1 MDYMAELERL
11 DRELY
16 PEKYAGEVVYTHRGR
31 PPKEPQDMALTRAE
45 LPRIGLLTTSVR
57 IPVGTKAVWNRLARD
72 RRETL
77 TDTLVW
83 ALSLAEK
90 AHEQA

>member
-16 PEKYAGEVVYTHRGR
+16 PEKYAREVVYTHRGR
-31 PPKEPQDMALTRAE
+31 PPKEPQDMAHPIRA
-45 LPRIGLLTTSVR
+45 GLVTTSVR
-57 IPVGTKAVWNRLARD
+57 LPDGAKATWNRLAHD
-72 RRETL
+72 RRESL
-77 TDTLVW
+77 TDTLIW
-83 ALSLAEK
+83 ALSLAER